1 MVRSTRF
8 HSQSKR
14 KSTRL
19 DFVVCGGKFIIEGQ
33 SKRDATRHI
42 TDAALC
48 AVVGVG
54 LLGFYLLFAL
64 PRIALFSDNF
74 GVSLSAVMVGIS
86 LSLYAFA
93 TRGFKPQVGFDK
105 VKKQFWICKLNAR
118 NHARIVT
125 YFPRA
130 DIQSFFIRRPETP
143 GKDATLCARIHGK
156 SGPVTLL
163 RGNMDDIEEAHRE
176 LCEQMRDDTIRAAVK
191 PVRMVNIGGA
201 RRMTGF
207 RAGSA

>member
-14 KSTRL
+14 KSTTL
-19 DFVVCGGKFIIEGQ
+19 DFVDSGSKFIIEGR

-48 AVVGVG
+48 AVAGVG

-64 PRIALFSDNF
+64 PRIGLFSDNF
-74 GVSLSAVMVGIS
+74 GVSLTAVIVGIS
-86 LSLYAFA
+86 LSLYAFT

-105 VKKQFWICKLNAR
+105 VKRQFWICKLNAR

-130 DIQSFFIRRPETP
+130 DIQSFFVRRPEAL

-176 LCEQMRDDTIRAAVK
+176 LCEQMRDDNIRVATK
-191 PVRMVNIGGA
+191 PVLKVNIGGA